1 MAPSLAQPPRL
12 DPQRRPRGL
21 RALKTAVVALMLWA
35 CALAPAAAAPDALRL
50 DVFEQTLP
58 PNEPIANW
66 SAQKIAPLFGS
77 GDEFFYQFVVEAS
90 GERYLHV
97 KSGRNNSFSVGA
109 KLEFE
114 LSTYRMLEWEWKV
127 TRLPKG
133 GDVRVKARDDQAG
146 SICVIVNPGL
156 VGFESMCYLWEN
168 AGPIDAPLTSTKRDD
183 SRYLILHVGT
193 SGPFGTWVQERRNVF
208 ADYRR
213 VFRKDP
219 ERKAIIGV
227 QIDSDS
233 TESSAEAF
241 YRNIVLRR
249 G

>member
-1 MAPSLAQPPRL
+1 ML
-12 DPQRRPRGL
+12 
-21 RALKTAVVALMLWA
+21 TLWA
-35 CALAPAAAAPDALRL
+35 WALAPAAAAPGAAAPDTLRL
-50 DVFEQTLP
+50 DVFQRTHP

-66 SAQKIAPLFGS
+66 NARKIAPLFGS
-77 GDEFFYQFVVEAS
+77 GADFFFQFVVDDT
-90 GERYLHV
+90 GQGHLHV
-97 KSGRNNSFSVGA
+97 RSGRNNSFSVGA
-109 KLEFE
+109 ELPFE
-114 LSTYRMLEWEWKV
+114 LGTFPALEWEWKV
-127 TRLPKG
+127 TRLPTG

-146 SICVIVNPGL
+146 SLCVIVNPGL

-168 AGPIDAPLTSTKRDD
+168 TGPIDTPITSTKRDD

-193 SGPFGTWVQERRNVF
+193 SGQFGTWVQERRNML

-219 ERKAIIGV
+219 VAKAIIGV

-241 YRNIVLRR
+241 YRNIVLHRR
-249 G
+249 